1 MKFRLTSL
9 SFALALLFTA
19 AWQPAQAQSCAVGAS
34 QTAFGYYSPS
44 NPIDTDTIGNVNV
57 TCTALVSLLV
67 SYSIKFGQGTYGTF
81 TQRQLGSGTQ
91 RMNYQLYTNLSRTTV
106 WGDGSASTG
115 FRIDGYLLGL
125 VQVSLDYPV
134 YGRIP
139 AGQNVGPG
147 AYTDSIQ
154 VTLTY

>member
-1 MKFRLTSL
+1 MTVRSMSL
-9 SFALALLFTA
+9 LIAAVLLAVA
-19 AWQPAQAQSCAVGAS
+19 AWQPARAQSCSVGAS

-44 NPIDTDTIGNVNV
+44 NPADTDTIGTVNV

-67 SYSIKFGQGTYGTF
+67 GYTIKFGQGTYGTF
-81 TQRQLGSGTQ
+81 TQRMLGSGTQ

-106 WGDGSASTG
+106 WGDGSGSTS
-115 FRIDGYLLGL
+115 FRTDGYLLGL
-125 VQVSLDYPV
+125 VQVSFDYPV

-147 AYTDSIQ
+147 AYTDAIQ